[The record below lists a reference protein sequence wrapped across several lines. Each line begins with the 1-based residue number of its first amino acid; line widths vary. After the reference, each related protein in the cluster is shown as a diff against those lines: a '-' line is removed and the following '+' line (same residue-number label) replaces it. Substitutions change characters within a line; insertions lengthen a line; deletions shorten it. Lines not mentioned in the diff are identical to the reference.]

1 MDIKA
6 RLRQTLLEGAHK
18 NNKGKSYGC
27 VMVFLGY
34 NKSDWKQLQDLID
47 EEDLYN
53 PKDET
58 GFGREIDPHITILYG
73 LHDNIQDSDIKKEID
88 LLKEPKLKLGKVSS
102 FSNDKFDVLK
112 FDVESKDL
120 HAANKKFC
128 EFPFTSNFPKYH
140 PHCTIAYVK
149 KGMADKYIAKLN
161 KVAEID
167 VTSDKIVYSKAD
179 GSKKSYKFK

>member
-6 RLRQTLLEGAHK
+6 KLRIALLEGAHK
-18 NNKGKSYGC
+18 NKQGNKFGC

-34 NKSDWKQLQDLID
+34 VKSEWDEMQDLID
-47 EEDLYN
+47 DEDLYE
-53 PKDET
+53 PKGESGYGKET
-58 GFGREIDPHITILYG
+58 EPHITILYG
-73 LHDNIQDSDIKKEID
+73 LHNDIPDSDIKEEID
-88 LLKEPKLKLGKVSS
+88 LLKVPKLKLGKVSS

-120 HAANKKFC
+120 HAANKKFTK
-128 EFPFTSNFPKYH
+128 FPFTSDYPKYH

-149 KGMADKYIAKLN
+149 KGLADKYIDKLN
-161 KVAEID
+161 KASEVD

-179 GSKKSYKFK
+179 GTKKHFKFK